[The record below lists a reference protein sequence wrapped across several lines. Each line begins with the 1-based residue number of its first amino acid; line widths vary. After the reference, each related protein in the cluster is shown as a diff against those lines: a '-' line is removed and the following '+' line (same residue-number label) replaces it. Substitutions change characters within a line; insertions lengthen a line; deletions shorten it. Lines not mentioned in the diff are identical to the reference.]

1 MRTPRSSSSRGS
13 IGGSHRSRL
22 DTQTRLKA
30 APSTGAGGLSQAQG
44 NGQNHREEEEHRD
57 QGQGHHQVKLQLG
70 LGVSGRGAVAKIRQR
85 LVEAVCEDQVQ
96 RGGGREGRLSP
107 IAHSDQ
113 QALSGRVPVAQ
124 GARRAH
130 LARAQPQA
138 EESGLAGLQHVVG
151 QPGVV
156 SRVGVHRHHL
166 GDQVAGLRGARHRV
180 EERRAV
186 GPQRR
191 VQHPGRVVVAVAHQH
206 AQAHVGAER
215 GRALVAGLQRQLEGA
230 QLLVVEGAL
239 REHRPALRAHRH
251 VGRQRPRLQVAGHDG
266 VGHLA
271 VGPQVGVGGADLRD
285 RGARRVVFCHVD
297 HVGGLLENRRV
308 VVDVCDDQG
317 DTSIGGEGR
326 LAPVGCSDGNV
337 VFWSLLSI

>member
-1 MRTPRSSSSRGS
+1 MV
-13 IGGSHRSRL
+13 
-22 DTQTRLKA
+22 A
-30 APSTGAGGLSQAQG
+30 
-44 NGQNHREEEEHRD
+44 EE
-57 QGQGHHQVKLQLG
+57 
-70 LGVSGRGAVAKIRQR
+70 
-85 LVEAVCEDQVQ
+85 Q

-107 IAHSDQ
+107 VPHGDQ
-113 QALSGRVPVAQ
+113 QALAGRVPVAQ
-124 GARRAH
+124 STRRAH

-191 VQHPGRVVVAVAHQH
+191 VQHPWRVVVAVAHQH
-206 AQAHVGAER
+206 AQARVGAER

-239 REHRPALRAHRH
+239 REHHPALRAHRH
-251 VGRQRPRLQVAGHDG
+251 VAGHDG
-266 VGHLA
+266 VGDAA
-271 VGPQVGVGGADLRD
+271 VGSQVGIRGPDLGDGGA
-285 RGARRVVFCHVD
+285 GRVVLSHVD
-297 HVGGLLENRRV
+297 HADSPIDISAAGSRRESAQFSGFRGPLGIPLRREEPMLRSV
-308 VVDVCDDQG
+308 LANSG
-317 DTSIGGEGR
+317 TPR
-326 LAPVGCSDGNV
+326 LGCRTAVAGTK
-337 VFWSLLSI
+337 